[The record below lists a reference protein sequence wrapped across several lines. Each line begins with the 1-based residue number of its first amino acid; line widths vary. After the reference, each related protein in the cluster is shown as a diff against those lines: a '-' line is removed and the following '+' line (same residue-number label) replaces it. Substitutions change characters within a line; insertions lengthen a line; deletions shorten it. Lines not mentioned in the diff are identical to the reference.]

1 MKIYRLAVVGPGLIG
16 KRHIDLINSHLEC
29 ELIGVVAPNHP
40 ENVEVA
46 NRWQVPLFCDLKSM
60 FEVVRV
66 DGVIIASPN
75 NFHVQQALECIENS
89 TPVLLEKP
97 IADSYEDGLKLLQA
111 ANDKNAKLL
120 IGHHRIHSP
129 ILSTAKKIIH
139 DGVIG
144 KIVGIS
150 GSALF
155 YKPKDY
161 FMEGPWRSLPGG
173 GPILINLI
181 HEIGNFREFCG
192 EIKKVQAITSSHIR
206 GSVVEDSA
214 VVNFQFE
221 NGILGSFFLSDTAC
235 SGRSWEQTTQ
245 ENKSF
250 ASYVD
255 EDCYH
260 ITGTNGSLSIPSMRI
275 KYHTQES
282 PPSWLNLMSEKV
294 VEFKPMD
301 PLQEQLQHFIRVIKG
316 IETPKVSAYDGLQN
330 LLVVE
335 AIYESAATG
344 MTVTLEG
351 KS

>member
-1 MKIYRLAVVGPGLIG
+1 MHRLAVVGPGLIG
-16 KRHIDLINSHLEC
+16 KRHIELINSHPVC
-29 ELIGVVAPNHP
+29 KLIGVVAPSHP
-40 ENVEVA
+40 ENIEVA
-46 NRWQVPLFCDLKSM
+46 NRCQVPLFYDLKSL
-60 FEVVRV
+60 FEREQV

-75 NFHVQQALECIENS
+75 KFHVHQGLECIENGV
-89 TPVLLEKP
+89 PVLLEKP
-97 IADSYEDGLKLLQA
+97 IADSYEDGLRLLKA
-111 ANDKNAKLL
+111 ANVKQAKLL

-129 ILSTAKKIIH
+129 ILQTAKKIIH

-144 KIVGIS
+144 EIVGIS

-161 FMEGPWRSLPGG
+161 FAAGPWRSLPGG

-181 HEIGNFREFCG
+181 HEIGNFRALCG
-192 EIKKVQAITSSHIR
+192 EIKKVQAITSNQIR
-206 GSVVEDSA
+206 GSIVEDSA

-250 ASYVD
+250 ASYLD

-275 KYHTQES
+275 KYHTQEN
-282 PPSWLNLMSEKV
+282 PPSWLNLMNGDV
-294 VEFKPMD
+294 VEVKVAD
-301 PLQEQLQHFIRVIKG
+301 PLQEQFLHFLRVIQG
-316 IETPKVSAYDGLQN
+316 SEAPKVTAYDGLQN
-330 LLVVE
+330 LLVID
-335 AIYESAATG
+335 AIYESANTG
-344 MTVTLEG
+344 MTVNLQG